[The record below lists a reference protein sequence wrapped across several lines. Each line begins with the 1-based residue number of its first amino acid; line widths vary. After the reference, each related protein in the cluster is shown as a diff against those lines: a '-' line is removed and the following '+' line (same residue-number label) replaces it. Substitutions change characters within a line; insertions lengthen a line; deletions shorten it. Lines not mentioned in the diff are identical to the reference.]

1 MPFIKTEA
9 SPRAGGGGDDSMS
22 MLTPLT
28 HQHTLPTFHNLNPHY
43 SLTLSSP
50 SSSHSHSHSL
60 SHTHATHGFSPYTS
74 PRHTHITQSVFDSS
88 HSVNSASM
96 AGHDIQE
103 LCNQSSPTGLSSSSA
118 LSTSASSSLP
128 VVDDTLYNYV
138 ASAASLEGMSA
149 EEMLR
154 NPNVM
159 LAVRQAMAL
168 NLTQPHSTYLPP
180 PHLTT
185 QPLHSHSHSL
195 MARSLPGSPL
205 PLTMPT
211 PPPPSFHSLAA
222 EGCGNYVPSSPV
234 AGPARSPTLL
244 GSGRS
249 KRLRLDES
257 EQRPMGGGGAGH
269 MASPAPLAVL
279 NEDSAHNP
287 PAPSSS
293 VSNCPPPTVAHLNSM
308 FAQSL
313 PFGAPLMPMMP
324 PMLHN
329 RTVEHSM
336 LMDSQPTPSPTAS
349 SATASSSSTSA
360 SSSHSVN
367 DPTLLLMRHH
377 HQQQQQL
384 LNLNH
389 LLMRGLGGFG
399 TTMATPISSSSTLPT
414 ISAVALSS
422 PSSVFASQRSVTSVS
437 PAPSLSSVS
446 SASSPSLATPTKSC
460 FSRTSSSASSTP
472 RTDDSSLDSFH
483 SSRFSQTDD
492 SELHLP
498 DCDKPF
504 SCNNCHK
511 RFSNESRL
519 ANHRRTHNN
528 SRPYEC
534 IACNKQFNHKGSL
547 TRHMRTHSGD
557 KPHVCNQCG
566 KRFFQPGNLTVHIRT
581 HTGERPFECERCGK
595 RFNHRSSLTVHQ
607 RSHM

>member
-1 MPFIKTEA
+1 MPFIKTDS
-9 SPRAGGGGDDSMS
+9 SPRADDSVS
-22 MLTPLT
+22 MLTP
-28 HQHTLPTFHNLNPHY
+28 HHSHHSHTLPTFHNLNPHY
-43 SLTLSSP
+43 NLTLSSP
-50 SSSHSHSHSL
+50 SPSHSL
-60 SHTHATHGFSPYTS
+60 SHAHSVNSHGFSPYTS
-74 PRHTHITQSVFDSS
+74 PRHSHIPASVFDSS
-88 HSVNSASM
+88 NHNSSSH
-96 AGHDIQE
+96 AGMSSHDIQE
-103 LCNQSSPTGLSSSSA
+103 LSHS
-118 LSTSASSSLP
+118 SASSAGPSSHSVSASASAPLP
-128 VVDDTLYNYV
+128 VVDDALYNYV

-159 LAVRQAMAL
+159 LAVRQAMSL
-168 NLTQPHSTYLPP
+168 NLAPP
-180 PHLTT
+180 QQAYMPTPQSQYA
-185 QPLHSHSHSL
+185 QPLHHAHSL
-195 MARSLPGSPL
+195 LVRSLPGSPL

-211 PPPPSFHSLAA
+211 PPAPSFHSLAA
-222 EGCGNYVPSSPV
+222 DGSGHFVPSSPV
-234 AGPARSPTLL
+234 AGPVRSPSLL

-249 KRLRLDES
+249 KRLRMDET
-257 EQRPMGGGGAGH
+257 EQRALGSH
-269 MASPAPLAVL
+269 MSSPAPLAVL
-279 NEDSAHNP
+279 PEDCAHNP
-287 PAPSSS
+287 SASA
-293 VSNCPPPTVAHLNSM
+293 VSNCPPPSVAHLNSM

-313 PFGAPLMPMMP
+313 PFGAPLMPMMPPLP

-336 LMDSQPTPSPTAS
+336 LMDSQPTPSPTAA
-349 SATASSSSTSA
+349 SAAAAASSSSHAGT
-360 SSSHSVN
+360 
-367 DPTLLLMRHH
+367 DPALLLMRQHH

-384 LNLNH
+384 INFNH
-389 LLMRGLGGFG
+389 LLLRGLGGFG
-399 TTMATPISSSSTLPT
+399 TTMATPISSASLPT

-483 SSRFSQTDD
+483 SSRFSDEADD
-492 SELHLP
+492 SEMHLP
-498 DCDKPF
+498 DCEKPF
-504 SCNNCHK
+504 SCSDCHK

-534 IACNKQFNHKGSL
+534 RACNKQFNHKGSL

-581 HTGERPFECERCGK
+581 HTGERPFECDRCGR

-607 RSHM
+607 RSHI

>member
-1 MPFIKTEA
+1 M
-9 SPRAGGGGDDSMS
+9 DDSVA
-22 MLTPLT
+22 MLTP
-28 HQHTLPTFHNLNPHY
+28 HHHNLPTFHNLNPHY
-43 SLTLSSP
+43 SLALPSP
-50 SSSHSHSHSL
+50 SSSHSLSHSHSH
-60 SHTHATHGFSPYTS
+60 SHSHGFSPYTS
-74 PRHTHITQSVFDSS
+74 PRHAHITSSVFDSS
-88 HSVNSASM
+88 NSSSHGSSM
-96 AGHDIQE
+96 ASHD
-103 LCNQSSPTGLSSSSA
+103 LGDLSSSSPSGLASSSA

-149 EEMLR
+149 EDMLR

-168 NLTQPHSTYLPP
+168 NLTQSQSAYMPP
-180 PHLTT
+180 PQPHLA
-185 QPLHSHSHSL
+185 QPLHHPHSL

-222 EGCGNYVPSSPV
+222 EGCGNFVPSSPV
-234 AGPARSPTLL
+234 AGPTRSPSLL

-257 EQRPMGGGGAGH
+257 EQRALGGGNH
-269 MASPAPLAVL
+269 VPSPAPLAVL
-279 NEDSAHNP
+279 SEDSSHNP
-287 PAPSSS
+287 HAPSS
-293 VSNCPPPTVAHLNSM
+293 VSNCPPPTVAHLNAM
-308 FAQSL
+308 LAQSL
-313 PFGAPLMPMMP
+313 PFGAPMMPMMAPLP

-329 RTVEHSM
+329 RSVEHSM
-336 LMDSQPTPSPTAS
+336 LMDCQSTQSPTAA
-349 SATASSSSTSA
+349 SAASSSS
-360 SSSHSVN
+360 SHAVS
-367 DPTLLLMRHH
+367 DPALLLMRQHH
-377 HQQQQQL
+377 QQQQL
-384 LNLNH
+384 LNFNH
-389 LLMRGLGGFG
+389 LLTMHRGLGGFG

-504 SCNNCHK
+504 ACNDCHK

-534 IACNKQFNHKGSL
+534 VACNKQFNHKGSL

-557 KPHVCNQCG
+557 KPHVCDQCG

>member
-1 MPFIKTEA
+1 
-9 SPRAGGGGDDSMS
+9 MS
-22 MLTPLT
+22 T
-28 HQHTLPTFHNLNPHY
+28 
-43 SLTLSSP
+43 
-50 SSSHSHSHSL
+50 
-60 SHTHATHGFSPYTS
+60 
-74 PRHTHITQSVFDSS
+74 
-88 HSVNSASM
+88 
-96 AGHDIQE
+96 HDIQE
-103 LCNQSSPTGLSSSSA
+103 LSSSSSPGGLA
-118 LSTSASSSLP
+118 SSSSLSGSVTSSLP
-128 VVDDTLYNYV
+128 VVDDALYNYV

-149 EEMLR
+149 EDMLR

-159 LAVRQAMAL
+159 MAVRQAMAL
-168 NLTQPHSTYLPP
+168 NLTQQSYMPP
-180 PHLTT
+180 PQPHLA
-185 QPLHSHSHSL
+185 QPLHHHSL

-222 EGCGNYVPSSPV
+222 EGCGNFVPSSPV
-234 AGPARSPTLL
+234 AGPTRSPSMH

-249 KRLRLDES
+249 KRLRLDEG
-257 EQRPMGGGGAGH
+257 EQRALGGGSHH
-269 MASPAPLAVL
+269 MPSPAPLAVL
-279 NEDSAHNP
+279 SEDTAHNP
-287 PAPSSS
+287 PAPF
-293 VSNCPPPTVAHLNSM
+293 VSNCPPPNVAHLNSM

-324 PMLHN
+324 PMPPLLHN
-329 RTVEHSM
+329 RSVEHSM
-336 LMDSQPTPSPTAS
+336 LMDSQPTPSPTSS
-349 SATASSSSTSA
+349 SATSSSS
-360 SSSHSVN
+360 HNVN
-367 DPTLLLMRHH
+367 DPALLLMRQH

-384 LNLNH
+384 INFNH

-399 TTMATPISSSSTLPT
+399 PTTMATPISSSSSLPT

-483 SSRFSQTDD
+483 SSRFSDNDD

-504 SCNNCHK
+504 SCHDCHK

>member
-1 MPFIKTEA
+1 MPFIKTES
-9 SPRAGGGGDDSMS
+9 SPRAGSSQHHSDDSMS
-22 MLTPLT
+22 MMTP
-28 HQHTLPTFHNLNPHY
+28 HQHHMHTLPTFHNLNPHC
-43 SLTLSSP
+43 SLALSSP
-50 SSSHSHSHSL
+50 SSSHSLSHSY
-60 SHTHATHGFSPYTS
+60 SHSGFSPYTS
-74 PRHTHITQSVFDSS
+74 PRHAHPPTSVFDSS
-88 HSVNSASM
+88 SHSTSNPSLSS
-96 AGHDIQE
+96 HDIQE
-103 LCNQSSPTGLSSSSA
+103 LSSSSSPSGLA
-118 LSTSASSSLP
+118 SSSSLSTSVSSSLP
-128 VVDDTLYNYV
+128 VVDDALYNYV

-154 NPNVM
+154 NPSVM

-168 NLTQPHSTYLPP
+168 NLTQPHSAYMQPP
-180 PHLTT
+180 QPHIP
-185 QPLHSHSHSL
+185 QALHHHSL

-222 EGCGNYVPSSPV
+222 EGCGNFVPSSPV
-234 AGPARSPTLL
+234 AGPARSPSLL

-257 EQRPMGGGGAGH
+257 EQRALGVGSHVP
-269 MASPAPLAVL
+269 SPAPLAVL
-279 NEDSAHNP
+279 SDDSAHNP
-287 PAPSSS
+287 PAPS
-293 VSNCPPPTVAHLNSM
+293 VSNCPPPTVAHLGSM

-324 PMLHN
+324 PMPPMLHN
-329 RTVEHSM
+329 RGVEHSM
-336 LMDSQPTPSPTAS
+336 LMDCQPTSSPTAS
-349 SATASSSSTSA
+349 SATSSSSSSA
-360 SSSHSVN
+360 HAVT
-367 DPTLLLMRHH
+367 DPALLMMRQH

-384 LNLNH
+384 LNFNH
-389 LLMRGLGGFG
+389 LIMRGLGGFG
-399 TTMATPISSSSTLPT
+399 TTTMATPISSSSTLPT

-504 SCNNCHK
+504 ACNDCHK

-534 IACNKQFNHKGSL
+534 VACNKQFNHKGSL

-557 KPHVCNQCG
+557 KPHVCDQCG
-566 KRFFQPGNLTVHIRT
+566 KRFYQPGNLTVHIRT